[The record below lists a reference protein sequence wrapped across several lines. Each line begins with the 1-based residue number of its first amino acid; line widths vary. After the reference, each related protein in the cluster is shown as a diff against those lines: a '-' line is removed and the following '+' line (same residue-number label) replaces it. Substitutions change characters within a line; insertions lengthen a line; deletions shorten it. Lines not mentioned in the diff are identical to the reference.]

1 MNIHYDINSET
12 GLMSLK
18 FKKTI
23 LDPLGDNKEIF
34 EKYILPMLAMN
45 EKFVLTGSL
54 SLKLLGFEPMDKV
67 GDFDFG
73 LLDTFTEEEYVSLK
87 NFFGLHDT
95 AHGYGREQF
104 PQDITPKPEF
114 YPKAHMWQFSKQW
127 SEPVDAEVQKVLFF
141 KMDIFNDEML
151 RKKDIIT
158 IYYEDFPIKL
168 IHPSITYSYRMR
180 YALDIRSTTTFKYW
194 EKMKAFMDN
203 AKSYYNQIR
212 SIARMQARVHEHNAN
227 IEGDKKKIDYLRN
240 LINTREVNA
249 ENFFEKVFTE
259 TLDPFT
265 LILEKEQEEFT
276 KLKNT
281 NAK

>member
-12 GLMSLK
+12 GVMKLK
-18 FKKTI
+18 FKNTI

-45 EKFVLTGSL
+45 DKFVLTGSL
-54 SLKLLGFEPMDKV
+54 SLKLMGFEPMDIV

-73 LLDTFTEEEYVSLK
+73 LLDTFTEEEYVALK
-87 NFFGLHDT
+87 NFFQLSDSSN
-95 AHGYGREQF
+95 GYGWEAES
-104 PQDITPKPEF
+104 PKTPKF
-114 YPKAHMWQFSKQW
+114 DPKAHMWQLSKRW
-127 SEPVDAEVQKVLFF
+127 SEPVDAEVQRTLFF
-141 KMDIFNDEML
+141 KMDIFNDEIL
-151 RKKDIIT
+151 RKRDIIT
-158 IYYEDFPIKL
+158 VYYDEFPIRL
-168 IHPSITYSYRMR
+168 VHPSVTLSYRMR
-180 YALDIRSTTTFKYW
+180 YALDIRSSTTFKYW

-227 IEGDKKKIDYLRN
+227 IEGDKKKVDYLRN

-249 ENFFEKVFTE
+249 ENFFEKVFDT

-265 LILEKEQEEFT
+265 LLLEKEQEEFT
-276 KLKNT
+276 KQKNI